1 MYAPPVFPSRVLLLC
16 LLLAL
21 SACSD
26 DTPRPEIE
34 NVTAVSV
41 EGNPLPPLFEHAL
54 YELRYNVNLTTRER
68 LYRPDGKGRFF
79 FEDILHAQQPY
90 PGVVDIY
97 VESEQ
102 PELEVYFVVHWPS
115 IDEYEI
121 DDRIEREAARL
132 LGEVVGDFALEALPR
147 GGFGKAPEKVETE
160 YAKEHPTW
168 YLPIHPVMISYEFSE
183 TPGGAISVNFRSWGY
198 GGGAHDNWTYT
209 TLNLRRHDDREI
221 ELRDIFPN
229 AEILVVREDG
239 TPCAPGEPGELVH
252 RGALVALGYWN
263 DPAKTAERYRPV
275 PGQNPGLP
283 LIELAVW
290 SGDTVRI
297 DEDGFLYFIGRKDDM
312 IKTSGYRVSPTEI
325 EEVLYGS
332 GQIAEAAALGIPHP
346 ALGQAIIAVVKPLRD
361 EFNESELLN
370 HCRRQLP
377 NFMVPLQIIARQTDL
392 PRNPNGKID
401 RKSLVEA
408 LHNLFP
414 ESTP

>member
-229 AEILVVREDG
+229 AEILAKAAGYFTEHGRVAYEGEERE
-239 TPCAPGEPGELVH
+239 PVIEVAP
-252 RGALVALGYWN
+252 
-263 DPAKTAERYRPV
+263 D
-275 PGQNPGLP
+275 
-283 LIELAVW
+283 ELAMERLILVPQGLDILFDPYEKAGFAD
-290 SGDTVRI
+290 GDIRLRI
-297 DEDGFLYFIGRKDDM
+297 PLSEFAVLGLNDELWRA
-312 IKTSGYRVSPTEI
+312 PN
-325 EEVLYGS
+325 
-332 GQIAEAAALGIPHP
+332 P
-346 ALGQAIIAVVKPLRD
+346 
-361 EFNESELLN
+361 SE
-370 HCRRQLP
+370 
-377 NFMVPLQIIARQTDL
+377 
-392 PRNPNGKID
+392 
-401 RKSLVEA
+401 
-408 LHNLFP
+408 
-414 ESTP
+414 